1 MRKEL
6 GQVRQKKKKLLE
18 KKALIDEQLELLSLR
33 EEELEN
39 EEVIIVFRE
48 ANITLEEVMEQFK
61 QLKQEKKEKRTYEK
75 RKKDSGAL
83 SDHYNASS
91 ICNEYS
97 GRSGRKKQTVRC
109 FVYA

>member
-18 KKALIDEQLELLSLR
+18 KKALIDERLELLSLR

-75 RKKDSGAL
+75 NMED
-83 SDHYNASS
+83 
-91 ICNEYS
+91 
-97 GRSGRKKQTVRC
+97 
-109 FVYA
+109 

>member
-61 QLKQEKKEKRTYEK
+61 QLKQEK
-75 RKKDSGAL
+75 
-83 SDHYNASS
+83 
-91 ICNEYS
+91 
-97 GRSGRKKQTVRC
+97 
-109 FVYA
+109 

>member
-61 QLKQEKKEKRTYEK
+61 QLKQETKEKRTYDKNME
-75 RKKDSGAL
+75 D
-83 SDHYNASS
+83 
-91 ICNEYS
+91 
-97 GRSGRKKQTVRC
+97 
-109 FVYA
+109 

>member
-6 GQVRQKKKKLLE
+6 TQTRQKKKKLME
-18 KKALIDEQLELLSLR
+18 KRALIDEQLELLSLR

-75 RKKDSGAL
+75 NMED
-83 SDHYNASS
+83 
-91 ICNEYS
+91 
-97 GRSGRKKQTVRC
+97 
-109 FVYA
+109 